1 MSDEEFQNSNEL
13 VPWRWHTSL
22 DPELQWRLDNLKCEC
37 GICHNLSGTKDKNC
51 WVFTELGCG
60 FSVAV
65 RKFFAFSSR
74 KSEYVTPIFDPV
86 TKKQD
91 LPLLLKQFVFISRNE
106 YKRMRQQSG
115 ILSLAQ
121 FGYNLR
127 RIWDAIETLNCNV
140 KQIKQTIRPIF
151 MSKKK

>member
-1 MSDEEFQNSNEL
+1 MNADEDLACQEPDEYAQKLNEKYQKELQLLRDYNKRQYLMSDEEFQNSNEL

-22 DPELQWRLDNLKCEC
+22 NPELQWRLDNLKCEC

-74 KSEYVTPIFDPV
+74 KSDYVTPIFDPV
-86 TKKQD
+86 TKK
-91 LPLLLKQFVFISRNE
+91 
-106 YKRMRQQSG
+106 
-115 ILSLAQ
+115 
-121 FGYNLR
+121 
-127 RIWDAIETLNCNV
+127 
-140 KQIKQTIRPIF
+140 
-151 MSKKK
+151 